1 MRGCSRPSVEASRT
15 HLETETE
22 RREGGGVGGSAA
34 PHSLSVALRKPE
46 FAADVAP
53 LLFPPAISGSG
64 RKTRPASD
72 VHRRTLLGHRRT
84 FRYAELT
91 AVLTATGNHTP
102 INQHPRRRASGIL
115 AAARRQ
121 R

>member
-1 MRGCSRPSVEASRT
+1 MCVC
-15 HLETETE
+15 
-22 RREGGGVGGSAA
+22 VI
-34 PHSLSVALRKPE
+34 LSVALRKPE

-84 FRYAELT
+84 FSSSWASAMASHAFAYRT
-91 AVLTATGNHTP
+91 GATDAQVRNSTGATF
-102 INQHPRRRASGIL
+102 QFVVAPRT
-115 AAARRQ
+115 
-121 R
+121 